1 MTTDIKLEAKQLT
14 VSYGECR
21 ILNNMEMALREGTI
35 TAIMGRN
42 GVGKTTLLKS
52 LIGLLPPNSGDI
64 IFEGESINRLST
76 DKRARKGIA
85 YVPQGREIFP
95 NLTVYE
101 NLLIGLE
108 VLSQDKRLLP
118 NDDVYELFPVLG
130 RMSKRLGGNLSGGQQ
145 QMLALGENFHSD

>member
-1 MTTDIKLEAKQLT
+1 MTTDIKLETKQLT

-21 ILNNMEMALREGTI
+21 ILNNLEFALREGTI

-52 LIGLLPPNSGDI
+52 LIGLLSPNSGEI
-64 IFEGESINRLST
+64 ILEGESVTHLSA

-101 NLLIGLE
+101 NLLIGME
-108 VLSQDKRLLP
+108 VLSKDKVLLP
-118 NDDVYELFPVLG
+118 DDEVYDLFPVLS
-130 RMSKRLGGNLSGGQQ
+130 RMGKRLGGNLSGGQQ
-145 QMLALGENFHSD
+145 QQLARRRQKHS